1 MLKNSMV
8 DRKTLSWIKEGV
20 DETLQAVQDSL
31 YEFTE
36 NYDEV
41 SPIQACVAPLQ
52 RVRGAL
58 HMVGVEG
65 AAMLAAEMEQL
76 AQALADDKIKRK
88 SDAAEVLATG
98 IIQLPGY
105 LESLYHGQP
114 DLPLVLLP
122 ILNDFRACQDKALF
136 TEGDF
141 FSPNLGASVPLA
153 AISEGAFSG
162 DDVVTVARQLRPTYL
177 SALLGVIK
185 EDDAILNREKLAVVL
200 ESLLGASQVEP
211 AKQLWWIAQGIT
223 DSLRDGGLEASVAV
237 KILLGRI
244 DREMSRLIKQGED
257 SLVAE
262 PPAKLIK
269 NLLYYIAQSN
279 SSGERVQQIRSNFAL
294 GRVDNSAVD
303 SARESL
309 YGFNVG
315 LVDTIAKQLEEEL
328 TTIKCE
334 LDVVLHGKGG
344 STEGLDGV
352 LKNFTTIA
360 DALGMLG
367 LHKQK
372 ELISEQHAFLSSKI
386 SGGETLTEEELLTVA
401 TALLYIESALSDLC
415 GAMSQAGGDYE
426 LTSAEYGSAIKLVAQ
441 EIAEI
446 FKDIKNSVNEYSLEP
461 SNIILMA
468 EVPEQLRKIAGVM
481 RTLEDEEQASLT
493 RSICHFMDQE
503 VIINKAE
510 ISMSSLDLLADAIL
524 GVENYY
530 QSLLE
535 ESVAPEIG
543 LKVAAE
549 SLTQLGYPPEQ
560 KSPVLTLEEWPEADN
575 DFDMEQQKTGTD

>member
-1 MLKNSMV
+1 MLNNSLV

-20 DETLQAVQDSL
+20 DETLNAVQDSL
-31 YEFTE
+31 HEFAANYE
-36 NYDEV
+36 DV
-41 SPIQACVAPLQ
+41 APIQACVEPLQ

-58 HMVGVEG
+58 QMVGVEG

-76 AQALADDKIKRK
+76 ARALAEGKVSRK

-141 FSPNLGASVPLA
+141 FSPNLMAAVPSK
-153 AISEGAFSG
+153 AISEGAVSG
-162 DDVVTVARQLRPTYL
+162 DVGTVAKALRPTYL
-177 SALLGVIK
+177 AALLGVIK
-185 EDDAILNREKLAVVL
+185 EDDVMLNREKLAVVL
-200 ESLLGASQVEP
+200 ENLLDASQVEP
-211 AKQLWWIAQGIT
+211 ARQLWWIALGII
-223 DSLRDGGLEASVAV
+223 DSLRDDGLEASIAI

-244 DREMSRLIKQGED
+244 DREISRLIKQGED
-257 SLVAE
+257 SLAAE
-262 PPAKLIK
+262 PPSKLIK

-279 SSGERVQQIRSNFAL
+279 SSNERVQQIRTTFSL
-294 GRVDNSAVD
+294 SHVDNSAVD

-315 LVDTIAKQLEEEL
+315 LVDTVAKQLQEEL
-328 TTIKCE
+328 STIKCE

-352 LKNFTTIA
+352 LKNFTFIS

-372 ELISEQHAFLSSKI
+372 ELITEQHAFLSAKI
-386 SGGETLTEEELLTVA
+386 TAGEMLTEEELLTVA
-401 TALLYIESALSDLC
+401 TALLYIESALGDLC
-415 GAMSQAGGDYE
+415 GAMRQAGGDYE
-426 LTSAEYGSAIKLVAQ
+426 LTSAEYVSAVKLVAQ
-441 EIAEI
+441 EIAEV
-446 FKDIKNSVNEYSLEP
+446 FKEIKDKVNEYSLQP
-461 SNIILMA
+461 TNIMLMA
-468 EVPEQLRKIAGVM
+468 EVPERLRMIAGVM
-481 RTLEDEEQASLT
+481 QTLEDEEQANLT
-493 RSICHFMDQE
+493 RAICHFMDQE

-510 ISMSSLDLLADAIL
+510 ISMDSLDLLADAIL

-549 SLTQLGYPPEQ
+549 SLTQLGYPPE
-560 KSPVLTLEEWPEADN
+560 KKRPMLSLAEYAEVDN
-575 DFDMEQQKTGTD
+575 DFSMDHQKTGTD